1 MPAAHWDV
9 YRVGARLPSIDA
21 LVGFDATDQVDR
33 LQQALSSVVCIESSP
48 GAGDKALAS
57 DDAQFI
63 GRLLLG
69 LYCRGW
75 PTFSSPDVEQALL
88 ESIDLASGLQFRE
101 TGTSGTIGWRLESA
115 DSVPVEDRS
124 RVVLD
129 ALLRGDRRLET
140 DDAVLAMLSDSR
152 AEQAFYRDHLTR
164 FLGNAIGWVEMQRPL
179 RSMVREDAPNPERF
193 GSERVDFVLEL
204 PGSKGPVKVVIELDG
219 PHHDQPNQK
228 AIDGNR
234 DDLLRN
240 HDWLV
245 RRVPVRTIDDGSFN
259 YLPGSLKA
267 IIEANPFPFTHIE
280 NSDAFLDDPL
290 NREATRL
297 LLTPHA
303 IARIQLALSRALM
316 TGSLDIRKEEW
327 VIAAVERDT
336 PCAELAVRDWL
347 KTLHHLCLL
356 YDIELALERVRL
368 LVAEDHRAPFGPI
381 PWGGRAKPAI
391 GVVAKRLVDHVGTE
405 VIDLAMDVSVGC
417 HPTRRY
423 PADPLHDVIARHRIT
438 LRTAQRQS
446 GYRVEPWPDPRVIAE
461 PLAQKQSLEYFL
473 QTLFRKHEF
482 REGQLPIINRVLRR
496 EDVIGLL
503 PTGAGKSI
511 TFQLP
516 ALLSPG
522 LTLVIDPLKSLMQDQ
537 VENLHAVGIMDA
549 IQINSDTPPKDR
561 PKIEWQFNH
570 GEYRLVFISP
580 ERLQI
585 KAFRTLLLATAG
597 LRPIAYVV
605 VDEAHCVSE
614 WGHDFRTGYLN
625 LGRIA
630 VDYCG
635 RNGVRPPLAALTGT
649 ASESVLRD
657 IQREL
662 EVDDSDAIVRPAKFA
677 RDELKFAVFPV
688 PKGKKRQELVHLIAH
703 MIPEGL
709 DIPPGVLASGACGGI
724 VFCPHAS
731 DKLGV
736 FEVAAHLRRELSQF
750 AAGRHADQCPNDQPV
765 AFYSGEPPKELNMGS
780 EAYGSCKARVQRAFK
795 DGRTSLLVATPAF
808 GMGID
813 KPNIRYTIHYAM
825 AKSVEAFAQEA
836 GRAGRDRKDAIC
848 AVLFTDRHASG
859 ASSGE
864 ASSDCLELGISTEEA
879 ERRVRAAGWDSDD
892 AEMQMFLHT
901 RSYQGIRRE
910 SAAVRALY
918 HQWIAP
924 VLLTSAETLESG
936 TEVVIKE
943 AEFRSVIASL
953 MGPMLETE
961 GQDEPEASNEDHPN
975 QKLPHPELQRLIY
988 RLCLLG
994 IITDY
999 TINYASGNNVYTLLV
1014 RDITDDSIN
1023 DHLFQYVSRY
1033 RTSDRMNAVKQ
1044 HLAELAHGSP
1054 VIDCATCRAINTL
1067 CWFVYEEI
1075 EQRRRQGM
1083 DNMRQMLRESSNGA
1097 DLARRINEMLSFTAL
1112 TQTVFDVLD
1121 ADNYRDWARIG
1132 DEIGTAESAERVY
1145 YQCRRALEDA
1155 PGHPGLLT
1163 LIALALQGME
1173 GAHQDEVVSYL
1184 LTGRRA
1190 IQGGFSVADQ
1200 QEIATWMIHELRRI
1214 APSAASGVLNRV
1226 VRQGMDSLLA
1236 GVVLRSMAAGSLDA
1250 NPVLQ
1255 RTSQRCLLQKIDDR
1269 LGEFMVA

>member
-1 MPAAHWDV
+1 MPAAHWDI
-9 YRVGARLPSIDA
+9 YRAGARLPSVDSLIG
-21 LVGFDATDQVDR
+21 LDATDQVDR
-33 LQQALSSVVCIESSP
+33 LQQALSSVVCIESSMAS
-48 GAGDKALAS
+48 GAAPAS
-57 DDAQFI
+57 DDARFI

-69 LYCRGW
+69 LCCRGW

-88 ESIDLASGLQFRE
+88 TSIDPALGLQVRE
-101 TGTSGTIGWRLESA
+101 TGTIGNIGWRLDKDE
-115 DSVPVEDRS
+115 SVPEGDWS
-124 RVVLD
+124 RAILD
-129 ALLRGDRRLET
+129 ALLRGDRRLEVDEAT
-140 DDAVLAMLSDSR
+140 LPMLSDSL

-164 FLGNAIGWVEMQRPL
+164 FLGEAIGWVELQRPL
-179 RSMVREDAPNPERF
+179 NSMVREDVPDQERL
-193 GSERVDFVLEL
+193 GSERVDFALEL
-204 PGSKGPVKVVIELDG
+204 PRSGGLVKVVIELDG
-219 PHHDQPNQK
+219 PHHNEPTHRR
-228 AIDGNR
+228 IDANR
-234 DDLLRN
+234 DRLLEN
-240 HDWLV
+240 HGWQLK
-245 RRVPVRTIDDGSFN
+245 RVPIGTLDDGSLG
-259 YLPGSLKA
+259 YLANSLKA
-267 IIEANPFPFTHIE
+267 IIEANPFPFIHIE
-280 NSDAFLDDPL
+280 VDVKSLDDPID
-290 NREATRL
+290 REATRL
-297 LLTPHA
+297 LLMPHA
-303 IARIQLALSRALM
+303 IARVQLALSRALM
-316 TGSLDIRKEEW
+316 TGVLDFGNEEW
-327 VIAAVERDT
+327 VIAVVERDT
-336 PCAELAVRDWL
+336 PCAELAVRDWV

-356 YDIELALERVRL
+356 YNIEITLERVRL
-368 LVAEDHRAPFGPI
+368 MIAEDHRTAFVPAP
-381 PWGGRAKPAI
+381 WRDRAKPAI
-391 GVVAKRLVDHVGTE
+391 DVVAERLVGHIGTE
-405 VIDLAMDVSVGC
+405 VIDLALDVSVGC

-423 PADPLHDVIARHRIT
+423 PADPLRHVTARHRTT

-446 GYRVEPWPDPRVIAE
+446 GYRVDPWPAPRVISE
-461 PLAQKQSLEYFL
+461 PLDQKRSLEYFL
-473 QTLFRKHEF
+473 QTLFRKQEF
-482 REGQLPIINRVLRR
+482 RQGQLPIIERVLRR
-496 EDVIGLL
+496 DDVIGLL

-522 LTLVIDPLKSLMQDQ
+522 LSLVIDPLKSLMQDQ
-537 VENLHAVGIMDA
+537 VENLHATGIMDA
-549 IQINSDTPPKDR
+549 IRINSDTPRKDR

-585 KAFRTLLLATAG
+585 KAFRTLLQATAG

-614 WGHDFRTGYLN
+614 WGHDFRTAYLN

-662 EVDDSDAIVRPAKFA
+662 EVDDGEAIVRPTKFA
-677 RDELKFAVFPV
+677 RDELKFAIFPV
-688 PKGKKRQELVHLIAH
+688 SKGKKRQELVRLIAH

-709 DIPPGVLASGACGGI
+709 DIPPDVLASGACGGI

-731 DKLGV
+731 GKLGV
-736 FEVAAHLRRELSQF
+736 FEVATHLRRELSQF
-750 AAGRHADQCPNDQPV
+750 AAGRHADQCPDDQPV
-765 AFYSGEPPKELNMGS
+765 AFYSGDPPKELDMGS

-795 DGRTSLLVATPAF
+795 EGRISLLVATSAF

-825 AKSVEAFAQEA
+825 AKSVEAVAQEA
-836 GRAGRDRKDAIC
+836 GRAGRDRKYAIC
-848 AVLFTDRHASG
+848 AVLFTDRHAPDATTG
-859 ASSGE
+859 K

-879 ERRVRAAGWDSDD
+879 ESRVRAASWDSDD

-918 HQWIAP
+918 HHWIAP
-924 VLLTSAETLESG
+924 VLPTSAETLESS
-936 TEVVIKE
+936 TEIVIGE
-943 AEFRSVIASL
+943 AEFRSEIASL
-953 MGPMLETE
+953 MGPMLETD
-961 GQDEPEASNEDHPN
+961 GQDEPGESNEDDPD

-994 IITDY
+994 IISDY
-999 TINYASGNNVYTLLV
+999 TITYAPGNHVYTLFV
-1014 RDITDDSIN
+1014 RSVTDDLVN
-1023 DHLFQYVSRY
+1023 DNLFQYVARY

-1044 HLAELAHGSP
+1044 HLEESALGSS
-1054 VIDCATCRAINTL
+1054 VVECATCRAINTL
-1067 CWFVYEEI
+1067 RWFVYEEI

-1083 DNMRQMLRESSNGA
+1083 DNMRQMLRESSSGE

-1121 ADNYRDWARIG
+1121 ADDYRDWARIG
-1132 DEIGTAESAERVY
+1132 DEIGTAESAELVY
-1145 YQCRRALEDA
+1145 YQCRRALKDA

-1163 LIALALQGME
+1163 LVALALQGME

-1226 VRQGMDSLLA
+1226 IRQGMDSLLA

-1250 NPVLQ
+1250 DPILQ
-1255 RTSQRCLLQKIDDR
+1255 RTSQRCLLKNIDDR
-1269 LGEFMVA
+1269 VGEFMLA